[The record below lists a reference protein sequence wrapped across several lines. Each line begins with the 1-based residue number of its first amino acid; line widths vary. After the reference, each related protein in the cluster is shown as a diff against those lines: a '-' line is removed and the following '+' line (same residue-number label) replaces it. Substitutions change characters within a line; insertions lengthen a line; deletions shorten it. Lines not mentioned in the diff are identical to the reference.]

1 MDALEELSK
10 RIGRL
15 KGVDKLWKEAKKA
28 GIDVTKA
35 QVKDFV
41 EGIGQK
47 QVLAQSQP
55 SLGKSATTS
64 IAKEG
69 SRFQVD
75 LIQFRFS
82 QQEEDTDDEEDEE
95 TKRYALIIINVFD
108 RKAHAVTLADKS
120 AETVLAGFRKI
131 LHKLGPDMKG
141 GVLSSDMGREFF
153 NDDFQ
158 RLLKTSDIAW
168 KSKGNGEPNAI
179 AVLDRCIG
187 TIRKDVSARMM
198 EEPGKTWSQVL
209 SASLVAYNRSI
220 HGTMRDAPNDV
231 GKEPVLQYLQ
241 ISDNAKKYAHNDAL
255 AKRRVARVRELG
267 AFRRPKKAKA
277 FKRGFEATFGD
288 KEVLEEVTD
297 GTLLK
302 ARGDERKI
310 DVKSALPVAATTDTA
325 AERIARPGAMD
336 RRRKSKT
343 EDIISFLNN
352 YLDVGE
358 TRALTSIGR
367 WLRAQMEDGLYDKT
381 LKSVNR
387 NLAGVLELWPR
398 KFELIERGRNYFV
411 KRLR

>member
-1 MDALEELSK
+1 MDELEDLSK
-10 RIGRL
+10 KLGRL
-15 KGVDKLWKEAKKA
+15 KGVDKLYKQARKE
-28 GIDVTKA
+28 GIPVTKA
-35 QVKDFV
+35 QVRDFV
-41 EGIGQK
+41 QGIGQK

-69 SRFQVD
+69 SRFQAD
-75 LIQFRFS
+75 LLQIRFS
-82 QQEEDTDDEEDEE
+82 AQEADSGEEEDEE
-95 TKRYALIIINVFD
+95 KKRYALMIINVFD
-108 RKAHAVTLADKS
+108 RKLHAVALADKS

-131 LHKLGPDMKG
+131 LRKMGPDMKG

-153 NDDFQ
+153 NDGFQ
-158 RLLKTSDIAW
+158 KLLKTSDNAW

-179 AVLDRCIG
+179 AVLDRAIG
-187 TIRKDVSARMM
+187 TVRKDVSARMT
-198 EEPGKTWSQVL
+198 EAPTKTWSQVL
-209 SASLVAYNRSI
+209 NASLVAYNRSI

-231 GKEPVLQYLQ
+231 GKEPILQYMQ

-277 FKRGFEATFGD
+277 FKRGFEATFGN

-302 ARGDERKI
+302 GRGDERKI
-310 DVKSALPVAATTDTA
+310 DVKSALPVAAATDTA
-325 AERIARPGAMD
+325 AERTARPGAMD
-336 RRRKSKT
+336 RRRKAKT
-343 EDIISFLNN
+343 EDVISFLNN
-352 YLDVGE
+352 YLEVGE
-358 TRALTSIGR
+358 TRALTSAGR
-367 WLRAQMEDGLYDKT
+367 WLRQHMEVGLYDRT

-398 KFELIERGRNYFV
+398 KFELKERGRNYYV

>member
-1 MDALEELSK
+1 MDALEELSRK
-10 RIGRL
+10 VGRL

-28 GIDVTKA
+28 GINVTRA

-69 SRFQVD
+69 SRFQID

-82 QQEEDTDDEEDEE
+82 QQEEDSDEEDDAPQ
-95 TKRYALIIINVFD
+95 RYALIIINVFD
-108 RKAHAVTLADKS
+108 RKVHAVTLADKS

-131 LHKLGPDMKG
+131 LRKMGPDMKG
-141 GVLSSDMGREFF
+141 GVLSSDLGKEFW
-153 NDDFQ
+153 NDGFQ
-158 RLLKTSDIAW
+158 KLLKTSDIAW

-179 AVLDRCIG
+179 AVLDRAIG
-187 TIRKDVSARMM
+187 SIRKDVSGRMM
-198 EEPGKTWSQVL
+198 EAPTKTWSQVL
-209 SASLVAYNRSI
+209 NASLLAYNRSI

-231 GKEPVLQYLQ
+231 AKEPVLQYLQ

-310 DVKSALPVAATTDTA
+310 DVKSALPVAATTETA
-325 AERIARPGAMD
+325 AERTARPGAMD
-336 RRRKSKT
+336 RRRKAKT
-343 EDIISFLNN
+343 EDVISFLNN
-352 YLDVGE
+352 YLNVGE
-358 TRALTSIGR
+358 TRALTSAGR
-367 WLRAQMEDGLYDKT
+367 WLRAQMEDGLYDRT

-398 KFELIERGRNYFV
+398 KFELKERGRNYYV